1 MKFKSRDDD
10 QQARLAG
17 PAEPHEAPAP
27 GGAAGEEFLAAA
39 DEAIARIMS
48 GDAESFLRANRQQG
62 GE

>member
-1 MKFKSRDDD
+1 MKFRTHDGD
-10 QQARLAG
+10 QQRAQH
-17 PAEPHEAPAP
+17 PTEPHGAQGPN
-27 GGAAGEEFLAAA
+27 GAAAGAEFLAAA